1 MKHGIGRKLLSV
13 VLAVMML
20 VSLLPTAAFADEI
33 SSYSAETTVKEDVGS
48 ADPKKGGKDTNVGNG
63 GNDVGNNA
71 TAVNNSSDDEAD
83 KGENEVAP
91 QAAATTAVAKIG
103 ETEYATLQEAIN
115 AAMTDETVTLL
126 QNVDLGSSSVK
137 FYNSKSTNL
146 TIDLGG
152 HKITSAVDAN
162 GTVIVSK
169 DGLVIK
175 NGTIE
180 NTSSNTKD
188 KTSAVYVT
196 NGGTTTLESVTLISK
211 LSGLYVC
218 QLQSTVKTVEVVVN
232 VENGTVI
239 EGGNYGIKLDA
250 PEGTTSRIHKAT
262 LNVNGGTITGTAA
275 GVHASSPAGGKT
287 GAVDV
292 QITAGTVSGVTV
304 VTNNTSYPVKATV
317 TGGTIKGNLTSSGAN
332 NISISGGNFTGE
344 IKQTGTPAG
353 TITVTGGK
361 FNSNVSKY
369 VPAGYE
375 YDSTTGEVKQAAEP
389 TGVAKIGDTG
399 YETLAAAV
407 KNASAGETIVLLD
420 NITLSSVQTISKQ
433 LTIDLNG
440 KTITSTAYQT
450 IQLKDGADLTVKD
463 SASGGKIANAYKG
476 STYPATIYL
485 NAAGTK
491 FTLESGTIE
500 SDPYVTSLQSVAIN
514 SEKDKAC
521 EVNIKGGSVTVP
533 EAATNGRAI
542 VASTNSMTLNISG
555 GTITGGLHGVDA
567 YGGSTTNIT
576 GGTISARYVDTGVI
590 KEAYGMRIKGTAN
603 VTVDGG
609 EITGVKMDDDGYKLN
624 VPNVTLKS
632 GKING
637 SFYSLTKGTITFTVD
652 DNATIT
658 FGNDTAKNFLP
669 NTVKLVQNEDGS
681 YGVKA
686 AAAKVA
692 QIGTVT
698 YETLADAI
706 AAAKDGDTVT
716 LLTNC
721 TGNGIVVEDGKFAT
735 KGLTV
740 DFNSYSYT
748 VGGKLVGSTGTASNG
763 FQLLKDNKITFKN
776 GAIYGDAS
784 VAGDDKTNWTGAPAI
799 LIQNYC
805 DLTLENM
812 IVTGGDETVYTMS
825 NNNGDVVIEN
835 STINAGKAKGYGYG
849 PFAFDAC
856 GNGSYDGVSVT
867 VKGNST
873 INGDIEVSR
882 IGGNTKDVKL
892 ALESG
897 TINDK
902 LKIDESIK
910 NSTATTTVTKTD
922 KVELTAPTGY
932 LWNTDGVLVAAVAKV
947 FNADGVSQ
955 GSYESLEA
963 AINAVQSGQTIKM
976 LADETRTA
984 MLKIENKNFTL
995 DLNGCNVSDKDHP
1008 VFSLV
1013 NTELTVQD
1021 TSADASGML
1030 YGGFNGIIVDKDST
1044 LTVTSGTVKGYNS
1057 AVVNSGTVNIEDTA
1071 KLQRNI
1077 TYSVYCNSGSV
1088 LNMTGGTV
1096 FDIGPQENHGA
1107 TVKIS
1112 GGEIENFAYATSVTG
1127 GTIKDLILING
1138 CEISNATINGYIK
1151 WLDDTV
1157 PTLSNVTLGK
1167 NAYVYNKGYRFNE
1180 ARTAIEAIPLY
1191 VAEVNGVKYESLQDA
1206 INAAGRKATV
1216 KMLADTRENVTISTP
1231 YLTLD
1236 LNGFTLNGSTGERK
1250 PALTVTAR
1258 VTVKDSSK
1266 AQTGTIMREDTAEN
1280 SGVSSHYVIDVQG
1293 AGWLTFESGTVKN
1306 GSGAGGTK
1314 GASLVRVGDDR
1325 VAKYP
1330 GLNIK
1335 GGTFTQDNF
1344 IVIKVDSGD
1353 LFLNGG
1359 TLNSANSYAVQTW
1372 LRATIKGGT
1381 VNGNVSSWTYDGGPG
1396 AETTISGGTVNGN
1409 VEAISYDGKAGKP
1422 ALVSISGGTVNGTL
1436 IAGIYNSATE
1446 PSKDMATIEITGGT
1460 FSNDPTK
1467 YVVEGSTVKNN
1478 TDGTFGV
1485 EKAYLARIGETYYYT
1500 MEDAFEAQTDGDT
1513 IVLLRDYTTG
1523 SPFHSGSINRTVD
1536 LNGHTWTCT
1545 GTDAN
1550 SAAFEIN
1557 YPDAMLTVKN
1567 GKVVSSQL
1575 VGLIPSAMG
1584 GTITYDN
1591 SSLVFDGVEMTT
1603 TASSGIETNGNNTND
1618 AVTLKNSTLNVPNGF
1633 GIYFPSSGTL
1643 TIDNSQITAKTMGVQ
1658 VCAGSLSINDGSAI
1672 TVSGDPVVKAE
1683 NDGAIQDGAAI
1694 SIVNRTGYK
1703 GLDKIE
1709 VTGGK
1714 FTAKAGNDAIKAYD
1728 WANKE
1733 ATDFT
1738 ANANV
1743 AVSGGSFSSKVPE
1756 NLCKT
1761 GYIPTEADTD
1771 GLYGVKVGA
1780 YVAYDTT
1787 SKAKF
1792 ESLQEAI
1799 NAATNSHTV
1808 WLLEDITLTER
1819 VVVNDPSRSITLN
1832 LRGHSITAKG
1842 DALINNGKLTIM
1854 STGDTSGTG
1863 KIVSETGVAVGVGNN
1878 AYLKITSGTFEGRE
1892 GAVITSKST
1901 GATIDIKNGTFI
1913 ATDNAVIAGNGSN
1926 RQGEPNKITIKGGTF
1941 NGSIESE
1948 GYIACGIYAPWKDN
1962 ITVSGGTFNIEN
1974 GAGIVARAG
1983 NVKVTGGTFNCTG
1996 DGTGWVGDNK
2006 NQIPCAALVF
2016 DEKANYPALTGD
2028 SKILVSGG
2036 KFSTDPSLNGATL
2049 AAGYEAKQNEAGMYT
2064 LVSVDPVA
2072 TVNGVNYGTLG
2083 KAIAAA
2089 EAAAEK
2095 GNEYPVILVKDI
2107 DDANT
2112 NYTIEGKVTINLND
2126 HDITGSGS
2134 NGVFYVTKKGDL
2146 TITGNGTI
2154 TAVESSKSA
2163 MAVYVWSTAAKV
2175 TLAGGTYRQ
2184 RTTSAS
2190 DHFDL
2195 IYVGLGTVEV
2205 TGGKYEGAT
2214 PKWTLNCEDKNYQ
2227 NGADIIVTGGTF
2239 KSFDPSANPEGKG
2252 TTYVK
2257 TGYVSTYN
2265 STDNTYTVEEQKVAE
2280 VNDVQYTSLEAAIE
2294 AAAENGTVKLLTDVE
2309 QNSCLVIKKDITLDL
2324 NGKKIYNT
2332 VDIWS
2337 DTDVSLISIK
2347 GGAKVTITGNGTI
2360 EAKEN
2365 DCYTFNVVNGGLT
2378 IENGTFVGNI
2388 SAVQVQEGSLTIN
2401 GGEFSLLQKMTDGK
2415 GANRYLINC
2424 IDDAYTDGSA
2434 KVAIKGGTFEDFDP
2448 NVSPEKAV
2456 DGKVPSYA
2464 AEGVGITKNENGTFT
2479 AESNMTIQLVDADGN
2494 SVKAYSSVS
2503 EGIEAATDGQTAILL
2518 TDANNYG
2525 VAIVSKNITVDFNG
2539 KTVTNNAK
2547 PMILVQGSANVVVKN
2562 GAIDTGA
2569 NWAICAQGSSKL
2581 TLSDV
2586 TITGTVARDAL
2597 LYVGGSAEV
2606 TIGKESALY
2615 TTNTSFSQPA
2625 IFIGSKTPGDTPK
2638 LNIYGHVEGKQS
2650 FAISGNG
2657 SYLAKTQI
2665 NIFDGA
2671 VVKSEKVA
2679 MFVPQ
2684 PGEVNITGGT
2694 VEGYCGIG
2702 IKSGTLNI
2710 SGGQVLGVHDDD
2722 ELSDANSIGS
2732 GMSYD
2737 GSAIVIDS
2745 RAAYAGDIKINISG
2759 DALIQSSYSTAIREI
2774 GENAA
2779 TTSVTALNVTGGKVL
2794 GAAGKDAIQLHDVTA
2809 DVTSISGGTF
2819 SSKVPYEYCAENF
2832 IPTEQLEDGTY
2843 SVEKNEGQIVAR
2855 IGETGYKTL
2864 LEALTAAN
2872 NAAEADGKN
2881 VILLADVNE
2890 MWVPVL
2896 SGVTLDLNGNS
2907 ITCTG
2912 LFAATGNVI
2921 DTSVKKGVI
2930 NAEGYTMNPANPYT
2944 PIYDSVKDGYSFFD
2958 LTVQNAVIPVNT
2970 NTKRVLFTLKNGADF
2985 NAAVTLLA
2993 KGFDSSLVKARV
3005 RITWKAQNTDQEQYF
3020 TFNDGFVADYC
3031 NKGLANPNDP
3041 YFIVTIG
3048 GLDNINVG
3056 EINAVA
3062 MFETYNNQGNAMH
3075 QQYSAPMK
3083 LK

>member
-1 MKHGIGRKLLSV
+1 MKHGIGRRLLSI
-13 VLAVMML
+13 VLSVMML
-20 VSLLPTAAFADEI
+20 VSLLPTTAFADDV
-33 SSYSAETTVKEDVGS
+33 SSYSAETTVNENVGS
-48 ADPKKGGKDTNVGNG
+48 AGSEKDSEDTNVGNG

-91 QAAATTAVAKIG
+91 QPAATTAVARIG
-103 ETEYATLQEAIN
+103 EAEYATL
-115 AAMTDETVTLL
+115 
-126 QNVDLGSSSVK
+126 
-137 FYNSKSTNL
+137 
-146 TIDLGG
+146 
-152 HKITSAVDAN
+152 
-162 GTVIVSK
+162 
-169 DGLVIK
+169 
-175 NGTIE
+175 
-180 NTSSNTKD
+180 
-188 KTSAVYVT
+188 
-196 NGGTTTLESVTLISK
+196 
-211 LSGLYVC
+211 
-218 QLQSTVKTVEVVVN
+218 
-232 VENGTVI
+232 
-239 EGGNYGIKLDA
+239 
-250 PEGTTSRIHKAT
+250 P
-262 LNVNGGTITGTAA
+262 
-275 GVHASSPAGGKT
+275 
-287 GAVDV
+287 
-292 QITAGTVSGVTV
+292 
-304 VTNNTSYPVKATV
+304 
-317 TGGTIKGNLTSSGAN
+317 
-332 NISISGGNFTGE
+332 
-344 IKQTGTPAG
+344 
-353 TITVTGGK
+353 
-361 FNSNVSKY
+361 
-369 VPAGYE
+369 
-375 YDSTTGEVKQAAEP
+375 
-389 TGVAKIGDTG
+389 
-399 YETLAAAV
+399 
-407 KNASAGETIVLLD
+407 
-420 NITLSSVQTISKQ
+420 
-433 LTIDLNG
+433 
-440 KTITSTAYQT
+440 
-450 IQLKDGADLTVKD
+450 
-463 SASGGKIANAYKG
+463 
-476 STYPATIYL
+476 
-485 NAAGTK
+485 
-491 FTLESGTIE
+491 
-500 SDPYVTSLQSVAIN
+500 
-514 SEKDKAC
+514 
-521 EVNIKGGSVTVP
+521 
-533 EAATNGRAI
+533 
-542 VASTNSMTLNISG
+542 
-555 GTITGGLHGVDA
+555 
-567 YGGSTTNIT
+567 
-576 GGTISARYVDTGVI
+576 
-590 KEAYGMRIKGTAN
+590 
-603 VTVDGG
+603 
-609 EITGVKMDDDGYKLN
+609 
-624 VPNVTLKS
+624 
-632 GKING
+632 
-637 SFYSLTKGTITFTVD
+637 
-652 DNATIT
+652 
-658 FGNDTAKNFLP
+658 
-669 NTVKLVQNEDGS
+669 
-681 YGVKA
+681 A

-692 QIGTVT
+692 QIGTVKYESLEAAINAVQNDQTIKMLANVTLNEMLTIDCGKTFTLDLNGCKIINNSRTLFNLERTKLTVQDTSSGADGMLYGGFNGIIVDKDSTLTVKSGTIKGDNSAVVNSGTVNIEDTANLQRNIT
-698 YETLADAI
+698 YSINCMSGSIVNMTGGTVFDIATTEGKYDFTVNISGGEVTRDLYATTVTGGKIGHLTLIGENNAISNATITDSIKWLNGEVPTLTNVTIDANATVKNEGYRFNEARDAI
-706 AAAKDGDTVT
+706 VKIPYVAEIVGGDKYESLAKAIADAKDGDTVK
-716 LLTNC
+716 LLMSTN
-721 TGNGIVVEDGKFAT
+721 GNGIQIKTANFTD
-735 KGLTV
+735 KGLIV
-740 DFNSYSYT
+740 DFGDFTYT
-748 VGGKLVGSTGTASNG
+748 VGGVLVGSAGTGTNA
-763 FQLLKDNKITFKN
+763 FQLLQGGKVTFQN
-776 GAIYGDAS
+776 GTIVGVSEGTKPAED
-784 VAGDDKTNWTGAPAI
+784 TPNWHGAPAI

-805 DLTLENM
+805 DLTLKNM
-812 IVTGGDETVYTMS
+812 TVSGGDETVYTMS
-825 NNNGDVVIEN
+825 NNCGNVVIEN

-856 GNGSYDGVSVT
+856 GYSSYTGVSVT
-867 VKGNST
+867 VKGTSA

-882 IGGNTKDVKL
+882 SSNNENAVKL
-892 ALESG
+892 NLESG
-897 TINDK
+897 TVNGK
-902 LKIDESIK
+902 LKIDSSIK
-910 NSTATTTVTKTD
+910 SGDATTVTKSANVT
-922 KVELTAPTGY
+922 LAAPDGY
-932 LWNTDGVLVAAVAKV
+932 LWNADGKLVVAVAKV
-947 FNADGVSQ
+947 GDK
-955 GSYESLEA
+955 SYESLQA
-963 AINAVQSGQTIKM
+963 AIDAAS
-976 LADETRTA
+976 R
-984 MLKIENKNFTL
+984 
-995 DLNGCNVSDKDHP
+995 NV
-1008 VFSLV
+1008 
-1013 NTELTVQD
+1013 
-1021 TSADASGML
+1021 
-1030 YGGFNGIIVDKDST
+1030 
-1044 LTVTSGTVKGYNS
+1044 TVT
-1057 AVVNSGTVNIEDTA
+1057 
-1071 KLQRNI
+1071 
-1077 TYSVYCNSGSV
+1077 
-1088 LNMTGGTV
+1088 
-1096 FDIGPQENHGA
+1096 
-1107 TVKIS
+1107 
-1112 GGEIENFAYATSVTG
+1112 
-1127 GTIKDLILING
+1127 
-1138 CEISNATINGYIK
+1138 
-1151 WLDDTV
+1151 
-1157 PTLSNVTLGK
+1157 
-1167 NAYVYNKGYRFNE
+1167 
-1180 ARTAIEAIPLY
+1180 
-1191 VAEVNGVKYESLQDA
+1191 
-1206 INAAGRKATV
+1206 
-1216 KMLADTRENVTISTP
+1216 MLADTRENVTINKAM
-1231 YLTLD
+1231 TLD
-1236 LNGFTLNGSTGERK
+1236 LNGHTLNGG
-1250 PALTVTAR
+1250 TVKGTPTLKIDTAR
-1258 VTVKDSSK
+1258 VTVMDSSE

-1280 SGVSSHYVIDVQG
+1280 SGVSSHYVIDIQG
-1293 AGWLTFESGTVKN
+1293 KNALLTFNSGNVRN
-1306 GSGAGGTK
+1306 NSGNAEGK
-1314 GASLVRVGDDR
+1314 GASLVRVGNDSDKKAHS
-1325 VAKYP
+1325 VLTIA
-1330 GLNIK
+1330 

-1344 IVIKVDSGD
+1344 IVIKVD
-1353 LFLNGG
+1353 FG
-1359 TLNSANSYAVQTW
+1359 TLH
-1372 LRATIKGGT
+1372 LKGGT
-1381 VNGNVSSWTYDGGPG
+1381 VNSKTSYAVENWLNANIKGDAVVNGAVSSWTYSTGSNSTL
-1396 AETTISGGTVNGN
+1396 EISGGTVNGN
-1409 VEAISYDGKAGKP
+1409 VESVSYDGAEGKL
-1422 ALVSISGGTVNGTL
+1422 AKVKITGGTVNGTL
-1436 IAGIYNSATE
+1436 STKRYGNATA

-2547 PMILVQGSANVVVKN
+2547 PMILVQGSANVVIKN

-2958 LTVQNAVIPVNT
+2958 LAVQYTKPAGDT
-2970 NTKRVLFTLKNGADF
+2970 NTKTVRFRLKNGADY
-2985 NAAVTLLA
+2985 NAAVTLL
-2993 KGFDSSLVKARV
+2993 KEGFESSRV
-3005 RITWKAQNTDQEQYF
+3005 QVSLMITWKDQDNRPRKQYF
-3020 TFNDGFVADYC
+3020 IFSDKNVSDYC
-3031 NKGLANPNDP
+3031 TEGLQNPLNP
-3041 YFIVTIG
+3041 FFIVTIS
-3048 GLDNINVG
+3048 GLDNINTA
-3056 EINAVA
+3056 EIDAVA
-3062 MFETYNNQGNAMH
+3062 MFETYNNQGGLMYEKNS
-3075 QQYSAPMK
+3075 SAMK